1 MVEVSIIVVSGT
13 DRKGNAVFS
22 AEGTIDEREF
32 VAQTIQ
38 YKGEPIF
45 KVLENN
51 SHYSLNNSSFSRG
64 DRSRIARACKLARIK
79 KFGEGHKQKVKPD
92 LSTGEVVDIFSVS
105 SKKPSRKRTKYKGP
119 LHPSGLPMNASISAL
134 KRQGY

>member
-64 DRSRIARACKLARIK
+64 DRSRIARACKLARIE
-79 KFGEGHKQKVKPD
+79 KFGEPTSAT
-92 LSTGEVVDIFSVS
+92 LSENITVVN
-105 SKKPSRKRTKYKGP
+105 PACA
-119 LHPSGLPMNASISAL
+119 GLPAG
-134 KRQGY
+134 RPV